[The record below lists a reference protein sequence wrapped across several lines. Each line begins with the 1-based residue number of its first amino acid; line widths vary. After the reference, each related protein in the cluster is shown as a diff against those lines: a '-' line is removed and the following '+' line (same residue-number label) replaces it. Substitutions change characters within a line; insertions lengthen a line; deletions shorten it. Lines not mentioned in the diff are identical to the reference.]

1 MVEIKENQHT
11 RALCEK
17 LTFSCNLF
25 RPADWLPFDT
35 LNSEFLVKFQNTFFS
50 FQKKCVSVKKLVI
63 LKCYIAVC
71 FVTHTMCVN
80 SLTIK

>member
-35 LNSEFLVKFQNTFFS
+35 LNSEFLVKFQNNFF
-50 FQKKCVSVKKLVI
+50 FLPEKMCLRQKASDIKMLHSCLF
-63 LKCYIAVC
+63 CD
-71 FVTHTMCVN
+71 THDVR
-80 SLTIK
+80 K